1 LCLLLAL
8 TTLAVFLRVGGY
20 DYVNYDDSD
29 YITANAHVESGLKW
43 ADVVWAFKTG
53 HASNWHPMTWMSH
66 MLDVQLFG
74 EKPGPQH
81 LVSLGFHIVN
91 TLLLFLVLRRLTGA
105 HWRSGM
111 VAALFAL
118 HPLHVE
124 SVAWISER
132 KDVLSAFFF
141 LLTLWGYAR
150 YVECRRQNA
159 ECRMGQP
166 DTGTTH
172 KASRFTFHVTRFTRV
187 PAFAWYL
194 LSLGCF
200 ALGLMSKPMLV
211 TLPFVLLLLD
221 FWPLRR
227 MQRADGGRQ
236 NQASLVTHR
245 ISRLRRQSSIA
256 NGQSP
261 ILLLV
266 LEKVPFLLLAA
277 ASSVVTF
284 VVQRK
289 GGAVSTSLSFGARV
303 ANAVVSY
310 MRYIGKMLWP
320 RHLSVLYPHP
330 GHWPAW
336 EVAAAAVLLLAISAA
351 VILLARRRPYLA
363 VGWLWFCGTLVPV
376 IGLVQVGIQSMADR
390 YTYLPLIGLF
400 IMLVWGIAELI
411 PEWPWRA
418 EVLAAV
424 GVLSLAACAL
434 LTERQVQIW
443 RDSASLFGHAV
454 RVTRDNYLA
463 YNNLGFY
470 FSGLGKTAEAME
482 NYRMSLK
489 INPAYEDA
497 LNNVGYALAGQK
509 KYSEAIPLYEAALR
523 IRPNHAEVH
532 NNLGNALSETG
543 EIDEAIEHYLIA
555 LKQNPDHAEAH
566 NNLGIALAMK
576 GKLDEAIV
584 HFQAAIRSK
593 PNYASAH
600 SNLGN
605 AFAVEH
611 KLEEAIRAYREALKL
626 KPDDA
631 QAHNNLGNALA
642 EQGKVAEAITNY
654 REALR
659 LNAVNPEAQFNL
671 GLALLHEGKREEAA
685 AHLAEAL
692 RLKPDYAEAR
702 RQLELLTG
710 RSGR

>member
-1 LCLLLAL
+1 
-8 TTLAVFLRVGGY
+8 
-20 DYVNYDDSD
+20 
-29 YITANAHVESGLKW
+29 
-43 ADVVWAFKTG
+43 
-53 HASNWHPMTWMSH
+53 
-66 MLDVQLFG
+66 
-74 EKPGPQH
+74 
-81 LVSLGFHIVN
+81 VSLGFHIVN

-141 LLTLWGYAR
+141 LLALGAYAR
-150 YVECRRQNA
+150 YAQCGMRSA
-159 ECRMGQP
+159 ECGMQRP
-166 DTGTTH
+166 DPGTRH

-221 FWPLRR
+221 FWPLHRV
-227 MQRADGGRQ
+227 QRADGGRQ
-236 NQASLVTHR
+236 SQASLVAHR

-266 LEKVPFLLLAA
+266 LEKIPFLLLAA

-411 PEWPWRA
+411 PERPWRA

-443 RDSASLFGHAV
+443 RDSVALFGHAV
-454 RVTRDNYLA
+454 RATRDNYLA

-543 EIDEAIEHYLIA
+543 KIDEAIEHYLIA

-593 PNYASAH
+593 PKYASAH

-605 AFAVEH
+605 AFAAEH
-611 KLEEAIRAYREALKL
+611 KLEEAIRAYREALRL

-659 LNAVNPEAQFNL
+659 LNADNPEAQFNL